1 MGQMWSGIVV
11 MQQYPSRTP
20 GDDRSATPTIILLP
34 FGRMLVVDR
43 TVITQLQADQNGIDF
58 MELSANLIRA
68 HHLRYSSTPSILDS
82 DTTSKGLSPI
92 SLGYSPPSY
101 EDIFGEKANDL
112 PPSYSQLSLLFRQRQ
127 VEYSEMQNF
136 NLGSMAAARNEET
149 VQETVLDINDGENE
163 EKARNSVNETDAL
176 HDVGNG
182 EHVAIT
188 VPSELEDINLDS
200 NLDSVSVVDENFTYP
215 NCKYCI
221 MSLGTDR
228 RAKIK
233 CYCYED
239 SLYTKNKCA
248 LMTRPYDDNAGSSN
262 AKVEIENNSSE
273 CCIHTVESIATTRE
287 TFLES
292 ELSGANEYANKC
304 TFNERQSYEDM
315 CALNCENIKESSL

>member
-1 MGQMWSGIVV
+1 
-11 MQQYPSRTP
+11 

-43 TVITQLQADQNGIDF
+43 TVITQLQADQTGIDF

-101 EDIFGEKANDL
+101 EDIFGEKTNDL
-112 PPSYSQLSLLFRQRQ
+112 PPSYSELSLLFRQRQ
-127 VEYSEMQNF
+127 MEYSEMQDF
-136 NLGSMAAARNEET
+136 NLGSVAVVRNEET
-149 VQETVLDINDGENE
+149 VRETVLDITEGGNE
-163 EKARNSVNETDAL
+163 EETNNSAQEVDARQE
-176 HDVGNG
+176 VGNS
-182 EHVAIT
+182 EQVAII
-188 VPSELEDINLDS
+188 VPSNLQDT
-200 NLDSVSVVDENFTYP
+200 NLHSDVDTVSAANEEFTYP

-233 CYCYED
+233 CYCFQS
-239 SLYTKNKCA
+239 SLEKKNKCA
-248 LMTRPYDDNAGSSN
+248 LMTRSYDDSASSSTTQ
-262 AKVEIENNSSE
+262 VEIENNSCE
-273 CCIHTVESIATTRE
+273 CPVYTAESIPTDRE

-292 ELSGANEYANKC
+292 DNVKNGNELSGINKYGNKC
-304 TFNERQSYEDM
+304 AFNDRHSHEGTCKLSCED
-315 CALNCENIKESSL
+315 IRESSL